1 MKKEPKCSVCP
12 DDVKSIPKNLKK
24 YQKGTRTF
32 SDPKQYEEA
41 AGKYRDSLD
50 LYTHNNYRLQNLLKL
65 NKSIG
70 AINKLEYSSSIP
82 KDVYESANTMLI
94 AGSKKYKK
102 LGEDFESLEHP
113 DIDPIDSWKLTELY
127 DKYKAPAFIKE
138 MGLFDSKEEGFVDYG
153 LVYKKPVQLPIFKKA
168 EEKKQQPAVKPTPPV
183 TQEKKVEVVNPRVVV
198 KKLDTKG
205 NIVEQDTVSPT
216 SVNKRFDSATKT
228 WKQKLQL
235 GGDLKKYQVGTNFLK
250 ESASPPK
257 IPKELQRFDVK
268 PKGTSGVIKKDI
280 GPEAT
285 YHKVVD
291 GVKARFND
299 KTPDS
304 LSENLLEFVDPSGI
318 LSHDDAGK
326 AYSKWGK
333 ENSFLPTGEEALD
346 MFGAVPMLG
355 KFSKLKYLVEGK
367 GLMKSAY
374 KYFPWQKAVNTADG
388 SQDVYSDNLKV
399 EGTESSVKRRKTI
412 EENTSKFK
420 TPLSK
425 YQLGTSTYVAPPM
438 PLNLKKMVE
447 EDELAKRISSNE
459 AAAVKMAPLAY
470 KGPVPKLDK
479 VDYRHTNIQSKN
491 YSGNPNLAFTA
502 PGKTG
507 ETRKLME
514 ENFNAGTMAALEFAT
529 PLAATKITKPLTNLL
544 KAQDQYLDVQ
554 NLSRLRTELADKG
567 ILKSQ
572 KTPNFPWKEPIRKGI
587 DPWGYNIA
595 EKIQDVGSLFK
606 NSKNRHYLSPE
617 QMEIAYQEELKYL
630 AQVNPNSTYSR
641 ADFMSSLPQENFF
654 KTTRENVLDRFNNRF
669 KSYSQIAKNRAASWD
684 MYLGKPQLENPMYDV
699 SELSTKKNTVY
710 TIKPEYIDLPTV
722 ENSLNSH
729 IDLIQNQYP
738 KMSPEKTFRIL
749 DSDSDYFGTMGG
761 FNWDISKIKGGH
773 YKAIANDK
781 WDLHPFDYGLSDFAP
796 YRKIYNNAGNFG
808 RKVLDGAEKKLKGIE
823 AGKALGIGKP
833 MDVKVGFIL
842 DGKTKKIIKTF
853 GAAPLAASNEET
865 NKGDGKGNLPKLQL
879 GGAPPDKKLEKNIIP
894 TASDSLMIYNSA
906 LLKEKFYDKNKDYY
920 TMLTDKGN
928 KKNISR
934 LIEDVKKNKD
944 VLNEGA
950 AIRNKE
956 NPLIGSRE
964 PRFNIHENMVELGD
978 IFIGDL
984 PDTYY
989 NKKAPS
995 ILLHPN
1001 INPDR
1006 WDTYGSSSVG
1016 DVSRI
1021 PIYNKNKVYPKSM
1034 GEAPHIKN
1042 PNYVPDSIFTGTDRG
1057 PQKVEQAPVTVPS
1070 SITAPSPT
1078 VKKDIERLMMPS
1090 GSYMQKEDFIKKY
1103 GESAW
1108 RKASGQ
1114 NQLPK
1119 RQLGGELPKFQL
1131 AGPTDGFKDTTLN
1144 QSSGAAKNSYS
1155 SNLNDF
1161 YISSEEYEKNIKFY
1175 NEREKECHSGGCLE
1189 QAQIYYDKYV
1199 SPRLG
1204 TPNSWQIKENAGI
1217 GSGPSHARKKDYGES
1232 ADSWDIHGLL
1242 QEKGARKIYSN
1253 EATDKNPRAELTNE
1267 EWRALNIPIGSIV
1280 GMGSMG
1286 GAGGKYENVSYNA
1299 KKNLPTSN
1307 HSSMVVGYNEEG
1319 IPMTYDY
1326 GQLVPITKRAF
1337 SFPVTNIT
1345 APKETQQYTYEYL
1358 KEKGLL
1364 RDDYND
1370 LSIKTASGTKY
1381 DEDEYLPFTDAL
1393 SKNKQKFA
1401 NAFNLS
1407 SNEYDELAK
1416 RAAATALTETGGGD
1430 DTTVRWKG
1438 VIPVPSYITDK
1449 IGIGD
1454 TTGIT
1459 QVNEEMIF
1467 KHEGISK
1474 RLESLGITK
1483 KNYDPWNPEHVSA
1496 ATMALLKDNLA
1507 AQKSNIKIPGNSK
1520 NLSDAAAGYY
1530 QWVQPSLM
1538 RKGEAWGES
1547 EKVKKFMENYLK
1559 ISTHQNNAKN

>member
-1 MKKEPKCSVCP
+1 MEGKVYDKGQKEFLENNPNINYLNEAIEPTYRGVYINDEIRNLPKFKGRTDDEILDIMGTTIPGNTGTRRKSQLNQTLNFGRDYNSALAHIGKFTDEGALLRLGNTKDLTSGQMYILKVQP
-12 DDVKSIPKNLKK
+12 DDLPFISAEQQSKLYKQHIDAWKKNNP
-24 YQKGTRTF
+24 
-32 SDPKQYEEA
+32 D
-41 AGKYRDSLD
+41 AGFILGDDAK
-50 LYTHNNYRLQNLLKL
+50 NINPELLKEFGESAAFRTEGTNVVSGNFPQYVGAENTKIGKL
-65 NKSIG
+65 LESKKVSRQDYLDYLEKLKINSKPINKNIFKLVNNGMFDMTNPNIYKAVVPAAIG
-70 AINKLEYSSSIP
+70 AETLRQS
-82 KDVYESANTMLI
+82 
-94 AGSKKYKK
+94 
-102 LGEDFESLEHP
+102 
-113 DIDPIDSWKLTELY
+113 
-127 DKYKAPAFIKE
+127 
-138 MGLFDSKEEGFVDYG
+138 
-153 LVYKKPVQLPIFKKA
+153 
-168 EEKKQQPAVKPTPPV
+168 
-183 TQEKKVEVVNPRVVV
+183 
-198 KKLDTKG
+198 KG
-205 NIVEQDTVSPT
+205 NGKGNLP
-216 SVNKRFDSATKT
+216 
-228 WKQKLQL
+228 
-235 GGDLKKYQVGTNFLK
+235 KYQVG
-250 ESASPPK
+250 
-257 IPKELQRFDVK
+257 
-268 PKGTSGVIKKDI
+268 G
-280 GPEAT
+280 
-285 YHKVVD
+285 
-291 GVKARFND
+291 
-299 KTPDS
+299 
-304 LSENLLEFVDPSGI
+304 
-318 LSHDDAGK
+318 
-326 AYSKWGK
+326 
-333 ENSFLPTGEEALD
+333 
-346 MFGAVPMLG
+346 
-355 KFSKLKYLVEGK
+355 
-367 GLMKSAY
+367 
-374 KYFPWQKAVNTADG
+374 
-388 SQDVYSDNLKV
+388 
-399 EGTESSVKRRKTI
+399 
-412 EENTSKFK
+412 
-420 TPLSK
+420 
-425 YQLGTSTYVAPPM
+425 STYVAPPM

-514 ENFNAGTMAALEFAT
+514 ENFNAGTMAALEFTT

-587 DPWGYNIA
+587 EPWGYNIA
-595 EKIQDVGSLFK
+595 EKIQDVGSLIK

-630 AQVNPNSTYSR
+630 AQVNPNSTYSK

-710 TIKPEYIDLPTV
+710 TIKPEYIDLPAV

-808 RKVLDGAEKKLKGIE
+808 RKVLDGAEKKLKSIE

-865 NKGDGKGNLPKLQL
+865 NKEDGKENLPKFQK
-879 GGAPPDKKLEKNIIP
+879 GGSKLAVDSKLDTSNWEQ
-894 TASDSLMIYNSA
+894 SSLDSLNAYNYGKTRYEA
-906 LLKEKFYDKNKDYY
+906 VMKDYGQTPTY
-920 TMLTDKGN
+920 KSSDVHVSDRFPN
-928 KKNISR
+928 EVSEDYKKFGIKPTS
-934 LIEDVKKNKD
+934 EYAV
-944 VLNEGA
+944 
-950 AIRNKE
+950 
-956 NPLIGSRE
+956 GSQ
-964 PRFNIHENMVELGD
+964 D
-978 IFIGDL
+978 A
-984 PDTYY
+984 Y
-989 NKKAPS
+989 
-995 ILLHPN
+995 
-1001 INPDR
+1001 
-1006 WDTYGSSSVG
+1006 
-1016 DVSRI
+1016 
-1021 PIYNKNKVYPKSM
+1021 YPKYKKPV
-1034 GEAPHIKN
+1034 G
-1042 PNYVPDSIFTGTDRG
+1042 V
-1057 PQKVEQAPVTVPS
+1057 QKKIEQAPVTVPS
-1070 SITAPSPT
+1070 SITAPTPI

-1090 GSYMQKEDFIKKY
+1090 GSYMQKEDFIKTY
-1103 GESAW
+1103 GENAW
-1108 RKASGQ
+1108 RTSSGQ
-1114 NQLPK
+1114 SQRPK
-1119 RQLGGELPKFQL
+1119 RQLGGELPKYQL
-1131 AGPTDGFKDTTLN
+1131 GTPTDGFKDTTLN

-1175 NEREKECHSGGCLE
+1175 NEREKECHSGDCLE
-1189 QAQIYYDKYV
+1189 QAQRYYDKHV

-1242 QEKGARKIYSN
+1242 QEKGARKVYSN
-1253 EATDKNPRAELTNE
+1253 DPEKNPRAELTNE

-1286 GAGGKYENVSYNA
+1286 GTGGKYEDKSYNA
-1299 KKNLPTSN
+1299 KKSLPTSN

-1326 GQLVPITKRAF
+1326 GELVPITKRAF

-1496 ATMALLKDNLA
+1496 ATMALLKENLA
-1507 AQKSNIKIPGNSK
+1507 AQKSNMKTPGNNQ

-1547 EKVKKFMENYLK
+1547 EKVKKFMENYSK
-1559 ISTHQNNAKN
+1559 ISTSQNNTKK

>member
-1 MKKEPKCSVCP
+1 MMKKEPKCSVCP

-24 YQKGTRTF
+24 YQVGTRTY
-32 SDPKQYEEA
+32 SDPREYEIA
-41 AGKYRDSLD
+41 ARKYKDSLD
-50 LYTHNNYRLQNLLKL
+50 LYTYNNNRLQNLLKL
-65 NKSIG
+65 NKQAG
-70 AINKLEYSSSIP
+70 ATNKLERSQPIP
-82 KDVYESANTMLI
+82 KSVYESASTI
-94 AGSKKYKK
+94 SIDGKYKK
-102 LGEDFESLEHP
+102 QGEDFESLEQH

-127 DKYKAPAFIKE
+127 DKYNAPSFIKK

-168 EEKKQQPAVKPTPPV
+168 EEKKQQPAVKPTPPAA
-183 TQEKKVEVVNPRVVV
+183 QEKKVEVVNPLVVV
-198 KKLDTKG
+198 KKFDTKG
-205 NIVEQDTVSPT
+205 NLVEQDTVSPT

-235 GGDLKKYQVGTNFLK
+235 GGDLEKYQVGTPTRKKVAELKTAKGETPDLNPLHWKRNISKMSTDAGYETSLKDFAKAAIFKGEGGQGHPETNAFAKYLGEKQVGSRRFEKSPYKENTFQLHNYEKEFPDDLSKLSEEDFKAMGHYSNTHNNVLKPFSDYVFGRHTVNKVPVENGGFYLEYNDRWDLNPERFVKQALGIDKPFNTSSGRSNVRNPEVESPGVISKALDFLGDKVERALFNPFDIYGRIYYDSQGKKLTGPQKSLYQGNNNSSPVTSFKYGGEALPKDLKKYQVGTNFLK

-285 YHKVVD
+285 YNKVVD

-304 LSENLLEFVDPSGI
+304 LSENLSEFVDPSGI
-318 LSHDDAGK
+318 LSYDDAGK

-544 KAQDQYLDVQ
+544 KVQDQYLDVQ

-630 AQVNPNSTYSR
+630 AQVDPNITYSR

-853 GAAPLAASNEET
+853 GAAPLAASNEEI
-865 NKGDGKGNLPKLQL
+865 NKGDGKGNLPK
-879 GGAPPDKKLEKNIIP
+879 
-894 TASDSLMIYNSA
+894 
-906 LLKEKFYDKNKDYY
+906 
-920 TMLTDKGN
+920 
-928 KKNISR
+928 
-934 LIEDVKKNKD
+934 
-944 VLNEGA
+944 
-950 AIRNKE
+950 
-956 NPLIGSRE
+956 
-964 PRFNIHENMVELGD
+964 
-978 IFIGDL
+978 
-984 PDTYY
+984 
-989 NKKAPS
+989 
-995 ILLHPN
+995 
-1001 INPDR
+1001 
-1006 WDTYGSSSVG
+1006 
-1016 DVSRI
+1016 
-1021 PIYNKNKVYPKSM
+1021 
-1034 GEAPHIKN
+1034 
-1042 PNYVPDSIFTGTDRG
+1042 
-1057 PQKVEQAPVTVPS
+1057 
-1070 SITAPSPT
+1070 
-1078 VKKDIERLMMPS
+1078 
-1090 GSYMQKEDFIKKY
+1090 
-1103 GESAW
+1103 
-1108 RKASGQ
+1108 
-1114 NQLPK
+1114 
-1119 RQLGGELPKFQL
+1119 FQL
-1131 AGPTDGFKDTTLN
+1131 AGPMPTKQQYQDSIQTNYQPYLEKTGGASPLHPRVENGYNCINGVCNFIKGTN
-1144 QSSGAAKNSYS
+1144 AHKFEGKAYSGNATFN
-1155 SNLNDF
+1155 ND
-1161 YISSEEYEKNIKFY
+1161 
-1175 NEREKECHSGGCLE
+1175 REKM
-1189 QAQIYYDKYV
+1189 
-1199 SPRLG
+1199 
-1204 TPNSWQIKENAGI
+1204 
-1217 GSGPSHARKKDYGES
+1217 
-1232 ADSWDIHGLL
+1232 
-1242 QEKGARKIYSN
+1242 
-1253 EATDKNPRAELTNE
+1253 ATTK
-1267 EWRALNIPIGSIV
+1267 PIG
-1280 GMGSMG
+1280 
-1286 GAGGKYENVSYNA
+1286 K
-1299 KKNLPTSN
+1299 LQ
-1307 HSSMVVGYNEEG
+1307 
-1319 IPMTYDY
+1319 D
-1326 GQLVPITKRAF
+1326 
-1337 SFPVTNIT
+1337 
-1345 APKETQQYTYEYL
+1345 L
-1358 KEKGLL
+1358 KL
-1364 RDDYND
+1364 
-1370 LSIKTASGTKY
+1370 
-1381 DEDEYLPFTDAL
+1381 
-1393 SKNKQKFA
+1393 
-1401 NAFNLS
+1401 
-1407 SNEYDELAK
+1407 
-1416 RAAATALTETGGGD
+1416 
-1430 DTTVRWKG
+1430 
-1438 VIPVPSYITDK
+1438 
-1449 IGIGD
+1449 
-1454 TTGIT
+1454 
-1459 QVNEEMIF
+1459 EM
-1467 KHEGISK
+1467 
-1474 RLESLGITK
+1474 
-1483 KNYDPWNPEHVSA
+1483 
-1496 ATMALLKDNLA
+1496 
-1507 AQKSNIKIPGNSK
+1507 
-1520 NLSDAAAGYY
+1520 
-1530 QWVQPSLM
+1530 
-1538 RKGEAWGES
+1538 
-1547 EKVKKFMENYLK
+1547 
-1559 ISTHQNNAKN
+1559 